1 MDDERILIIDGATR
15 ERLKKFIAETEK
27 QLHAEKMILR
37 KQGFTARYQ
46 DQPISVCPVNLV
58 GSPNVH
64 WLEGYSSTE
73 APYRQIITGGG
84 GAFNMT
90 PAEHV
95 AAFTDWAY
103 SIGLPHD
110 VAAKLVLGVRSG
122 YRPDVL
128 PTVQ

>member
-1 MDDERILIIDGATR
+1 MDDDSILIIDDATR
-15 ERLKKFIAETEK
+15 ERLKRFIAETEK
-27 QLHAEKMILR
+27 QLHAEKMLLR
-37 KQGFTARYQ
+37 KSGSAARYQ
-46 DQPISVCPVNLV
+46 GEPISAWPVDVAGYLKI
-58 GSPNVH
+58 H
-64 WLEGYSSTE
+64 WLEGYAGKI
-73 APYRQIITGGG
+73 APSREMNAG

-103 SIGLPHD
+103 SIGLPVD
-110 VAAKLVLGVRSG
+110 LASGLVAGVRSG